1 MRKTSTRRAPPGA
14 RHAGYR
20 LDDQIGFVLR
30 CAYQRASANLL
41 GQIGAHDLT
50 PPQFATLARLHER
63 GLVSQNLL
71 GRLVAMAPANI
82 RDVVLRLK
90 KRDLVETQ
98 RAPDDERLILVSL
111 TRSGAA
117 LVEALIPVE
126 MKATA
131 RTLAALDQGERKIL
145 YELLRRISES

>member
-63 GLVSQNLL
+63 GCVSQ
-71 GRLVAMAPANI
+71 
-82 RDVVLRLK
+82 LRLK

-145 YELLRRISES
+145 YELLRRIAES

>member
-1 MRKTSTRRAPPGA
+1 
-14 RHAGYR
+14 
-20 LDDQIGFVLR
+20 
-30 CAYQRASANLL
+30 
-41 GQIGAHDLT
+41 
-50 PPQFATLARLHER
+50 
-63 GLVSQNLL
+63 
-71 GRLVAMAPANI
+71 MAPANI